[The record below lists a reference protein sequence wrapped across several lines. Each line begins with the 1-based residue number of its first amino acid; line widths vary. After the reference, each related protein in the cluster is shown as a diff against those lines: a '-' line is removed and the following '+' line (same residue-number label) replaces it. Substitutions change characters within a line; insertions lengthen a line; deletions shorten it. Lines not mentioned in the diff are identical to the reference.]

1 MLQQHALVSLSSGLY
16 QCLTKDFLIVFCLGT
31 GEQMAHTLIASKAVD
46 RMFHSDDESQ
56 GLKTSIE
63 KDFMGLLNPIA
74 QPPSSIGNLI

>member
-1 MLQQHALVSLSSGLY
+1 
-16 QCLTKDFLIVFCLGT
+16 
-31 GEQMAHTLIASKAVD
+31 MAHTLIASKAVD

-74 QPPSSIGNLI
+74 RPLSSIGNLI